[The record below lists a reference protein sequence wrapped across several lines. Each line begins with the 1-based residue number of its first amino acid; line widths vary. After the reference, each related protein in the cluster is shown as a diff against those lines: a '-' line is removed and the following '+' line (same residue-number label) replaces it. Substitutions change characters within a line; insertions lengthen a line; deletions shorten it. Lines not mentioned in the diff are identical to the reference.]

1 MTNPSLHTFT
11 DEEIEQYIVTTGAG
25 CVLELAKD
33 VQRARA
39 DVGRLRAEFAE
50 MAATARRE
58 ALEEAAR
65 ECEGLGK
72 TTTTG
77 SIVGGVCDRVAAKI
91 RELAKKE
98 AP

>member
-1 MTNPSLHTFT
+1 MPA
-11 DEEIEQYIVTTGAG
+11 DPRPAAVTITPTPA
-25 CVLELAKD
+25 LYT
-33 VQRARA
+33 RAREA
-39 DVGRLRAEFAE
+39 GMPEGERAIAEWLVSRAEV
-50 MAATARRE
+50 AATARRE